1 MLPWIWPRS
10 QFPRLPR
17 PIDTHKSCSPFRCH
31 KAGQILLFRGRMPG
45 HNRWTTEKMHLQ
57 WYQYLRSILPRGKH
71 QWIFDLRKGQQR
83 GLTTFVLP
91 QRKTVFI
98 QPGARLLKECLKTVE
113 RRKKKKQSKNQANRR
128 PFSAF
133 HTPTLDS
140 LCSLM
145 FLMYA
150 HSPVIRPKYF
160 PYITTM
166 VRKSADLRGRENKD
180 MSWAVADPDIQIRVG
195 PGHPDSE
202 IKGGGGGRS

>member
-31 KAGQILLFRGRMPG
+31 KAGQTLLFRGRMPG
-45 HNRWTTEKMHLQ
+45 HNRWTTEKLHLQ

-71 QWIFDLRKGQQR
+71 QWIFVLRKGQQR

-113 RRKKKKQSKNQANRR
+113 RRKKKKTKQKSGEPP
-128 PFSAF
+128 PFLGL
-133 HTPTLDS
+133 P
-140 LCSLM
+140 
-145 FLMYA
+145 
-150 HSPVIRPKYF
+150 HSHAWLSVLADVSN
-160 PYITTM
+160 
-166 VRKSADLRGRENKD
+166 VRS
-180 MSWAVADPDIQIRVG
+180 
-195 PGHPDSE
+195 
-202 IKGGGGGRS
+202 